1 MRRSSIGG
9 RRRHGISNAHAFA
22 VGRSTGVNING
33 SAMGAHGAA
42 LHRSSQ
48 RRRRH
53 STIHKSHTSSMH
65 RRSSTMHTGNINT
78 TNTVNMNHI
87 NEASKG
93 IMKVV
98 GIIIATY
105 ILLFI
110 IIMIAIIFMIVSFK

>member
-42 LHRSSQ
+42 LHRSAK

-53 STIHKSHTSSMH
+53 STLHTSHT
-65 RRSSTMHTGNINT
+65 RTTGTRSSTMHTTNFNKP
-78 TNTVNMNHI
+78 NTVNMNHI
-87 NEASKG
+87 SEASKG
-93 IMKVV
+93 AMKVV
-98 GIIIATY
+98 GIFVAIY
-105 ILLFI
+105 VLLFI
-110 IIMIAIIFMIVSFK
+110 IIMIASIFMIINFH